1 MLKRHFAVQKN
12 STTLVYAIL
21 DQTLRIYMHILRRTN
36 LQYLHRVMM
45 EFALM
50 RWKKATAENEAHERE
65 TYFATTKSL

>member
-1 MLKRHFAVQKN
+1 
-12 STTLVYAIL
+12 
-21 DQTLRIYMHILRRTN
+21 MHILRRTN